1 MYICSLLCKPDTLD
15 KTKVQGKILV
25 CVRGQTDRVDKGKQ
39 ALLAGAVGMILCND
53 ESSGND
59 IVADLHVLPASHLTF
74 KDCKNVFAYL
84 NSTKYVTL
92 SPLCAYLFDNVFC
105 IIII

>member
-1 MYICSLLCKPDTLD
+1 
-15 KTKVQGKILV
+15 
-25 CVRGQTDRVDKGKQ
+25 
-39 ALLAGAVGMILCND
+39 MILCND
-53 ESSGND
+53 ESSAND

-92 SPLCAYLFDNVFC
+92 SPLCAYLFDNVYYH
-105 IIII
+105 IIWGVFQCTHSALLSPCRGTSMVCLLHSSLFESRLGRNIRFMSVTII